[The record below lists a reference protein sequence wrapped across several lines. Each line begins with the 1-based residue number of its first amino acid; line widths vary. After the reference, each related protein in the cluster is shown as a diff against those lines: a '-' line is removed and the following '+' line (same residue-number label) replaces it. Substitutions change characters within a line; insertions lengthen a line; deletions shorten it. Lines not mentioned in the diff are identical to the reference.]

1 MTTDAEAHFPP
12 PSHAAT
18 AALTQTRNVQFW
30 TPVFITD
37 TDLALTERRLRAP
50 GSTRLVTF
58 GNRQLVNGHFRPRGS
73 DPA

>member
-37 TDLALTERRLRAP
+37 TDLALTERRLRA
-50 GSTRLVTF
+50 RLVPQGLSRSVTD
-58 GNRQLVNGHFRPRGS
+58 S
-73 DPA
+73 